1 MTLTKSQKAR
11 RMLARQQPQQQ
22 RRRAQVVRQ
31 RRQGPTIKRAKRAR
45 NGIVKRGTHGDL
57 FLSLMD
63 PWNRKGCIPDG
74 SQNKGCFSCRQMA
87 TLATGTGGAVSCV
100 VFPFPEAFTY
110 VDQNSANATFTLPGG
125 SGIAATTSYATIQ
138 NLYSRYRIVSM
149 GIRVRFTGSDLANSG
164 QVVVCQM
171 PGGTA
176 PVALNGATVGGIAA
190 LSSSFRATDTR
201 NETVICWRP
210 EDDEDYEFVDVGAYA
225 ANTLAT
231 QPNIP
236 YLFFGANGLNV
247 STGGIIMLDIV
258 ANFEG
263 YYRTSTLQVG
273 ESAAQAAVPIIPGW
287 YEKTMSALQHTSQ
300 FVSDVGVS
308 VARGAVSSL
317 AVQPSRS
324 PLLLGWK

>member
-1 MTLTKSQKAR
+1 M
-11 RMLARQQPQQQ
+11 RQQQQPQQ
-22 RRRAQVVRQ
+22 RRRAQVVRV
-31 RRQGPTIKRAKRAR
+31 RRQVPTQNRAKRAK
-45 NGIVKRGTHGDL
+45 NGIINRGTQGGL

-87 TLATGTGGAVSCV
+87 TIATGAGGAVSCV
-100 VFPFPEAFTY
+100 VFPFPEAFTF

-125 SGIAATTSYATIQ
+125 NGIVATTSYATIQ

-149 GIRVRFTGSDLANSG
+149 GIRVRYTGSDLSNSG
-164 QVVVCQM
+164 QIVVCQM

-190 LSSSFRATDTR
+190 FSSSFRCADTR
-201 NETVICWRP
+201 SEVAVCWRP
-210 EDDEDYEFVDVGAYA
+210 EDDEDYEFVDVGANA
-225 ANTLAT
+225 ANILAT
-231 QPNIP
+231 APNIP
-236 YLFFGANGLNV
+236 YLFFGANGLSAN
-247 STGGIIMLDIV
+247 TGGIIMLDIV

-273 ESAAQAAVPIIPGW
+273 ESAAHTRVPIIPGW
-287 YEKTMSALQHTSQ
+287 YEKTMSALQYTSQ
-300 FVSDVGVS
+300 FVADAGVS

-324 PLLLGWK
+324 PLLLGWRS